1 MSGLIDD
8 SICKVCLQ
16 PKEGSTSG
24 RITQWVSICRCATAA
39 SEEELFSSLKICS
52 KCYKRINL
60 SRHGSFTQWIFRT
73 DFCNCYQP
81 QLSIEETEVES
92 QEVRSFNDIDY
103 PELEMDEEDT
113 DFPYQRFKPVEI
125 LGQGAIGRVYR
136 CQDRLLQKVVAVKVM
151 QALQPQQVVSFQKEA
166 RLTAQLNHPH
176 IIQIIDINITDRGTP
191 YIVLEYV
198 PGVSLR
204 DYLTQGGPLNWKSA
218 LQMTEQILEAL
229 VYAHD
234 KGIYHRDLKP
244 ENILLT
250 RDEQNEFL
258 VKLIDFGIAL
268 DAASEDADKDVEF
281 QGKTFT
287 GTPPYMSPDQAGGF
301 SFDQKSE
308 IYSVGCI
315 LFELLTGTKPFTGD
329 TALEILTQQT
339 KEEPPALDNNPE
351 IAFLSPLLNRALSKS
366 REARFES
373 SSAFLKELKAVAETE
388 SASEPEAVV
397 VQRDAPQPKLVPIS
411 VALISL
417 AGLTMSY
424 FWFQKND
431 EKRDIAQKQ
440 QQAKKAARKAFSS
453 IILDSKLG
461 GLKQGGTEG
470 EFAANQFF
478 DDSDMKAL
486 QNRKD
491 IKVLFLKNTMISG
504 ASLKYLTGSPISHL
518 ILTGLDLKD
527 ADLVP
532 LGQKMSIA
540 SLGLGRTGISGESL
554 GLFKNMQQLELS
566 DCPIDAIGYQSLKKM
581 DLLKVLTVSGKNM
594 NSPAFNQLSGQ
605 NSILIM
611 NIHRPL
617 PHQKGW
623 DVIFSLKNLSKIG
636 LAGGVILPEHIKAL
650 SKYKLDILKIDKD
663 CTISDETIEALASLN
678 RLNILYLPDAILNSS
693 LVAKTRSK
701 LPDLKIKAVSYPV
714 AAEYLEMTLRAAER
728 GNDSAQH
735 YLGNFYLAGQFVDKD
750 SDKAIYWLKKS
761 ASQGNRRAAWSLAT
775 VYWYGLGDIKKD
787 RREGLEWCRKAAELN
802 LPEAQLLLASC
813 YLNGELVEKDSKEA
827 LKWIQKA
834 AAQNN
839 PQALVSLGDFYKRDA
854 AFLPRDTDKA
864 RECYEKAR
872 ALGYEKPAAK

>member
-81 QLSIEETEVES
+81 QLTSEGTEVES

-166 RLTAQLNHPH
+166 RLTAQLNHPN

-204 DYLTQGGPLNWKSA
+204 DYLTQGGPLDWKSA
-218 LQMTEQILEAL
+218 LQLTEQILEAL

-268 DAASEDADKDVEF
+268 DAASEDADGDVEF

-315 LFELLTGTKPFTGD
+315 LFELLTGTKPFAGD
-329 TALEILTQQT
+329 TALEILSHQTQ
-339 KEEPPALDNNPE
+339 EEPPDLDNYPE
-351 IAFLSPLLNRALSKS
+351 IAFLNPLLHRALSKS

-373 SSAFLKELKAVAETE
+373 TGEFLKVLKEVYDSEFG
-388 SASEPEAVV
+388 SEPETTTVPSEV
-397 VQRDAPQPKLVPIS
+397 PRSKLVPTAVGLMAL
-411 VALISL
+411 VALTASFLWL
-417 AGLTMSY
+417 AKKDDSKDS
-424 FWFQKND
+424 F
-431 EKRDIAQKQ
+431 RKQ
-440 QQAKKAARKAFSS
+440 LQAKKAAKKAFSS

-461 GLKQGGTEG
+461 GLKPGTLDG
-470 EFAANQFF
+470 EFAANQLF
-478 DDSDMKAL
+478 DDNDMKAL

-491 IKVLFLKNTMISG
+491 IKVLFLKNSMISG
-504 ASLKYLTGSPISHL
+504 ASLKYLTGCPISHL
-518 ILTGLDLKD
+518 ILTGINLEDN
-527 ADLVP
+527 DLVP

-540 SLGLGRTGISGESL
+540 SLGLGRTGIAGESL
-554 GLFKNMQQLELS
+554 GLFKTMQ
-566 DCPIDAIGYQSLKKM
+566 
-581 DLLKVLTVSGKNM
+581 
-594 NSPAFNQLSGQ
+594 
-605 NSILIM
+605 
-611 NIHRPL
+611 
-617 PHQKGW
+617 GW
-623 DVIFSLKNLSKIG
+623 S
-636 LAGGVILPEHIKAL
+636 
-650 SKYKLDILKIDKD
+650 
-663 CTISDETIEALASLN
+663 
-678 RLNILYLPDAILNSS
+678 
-693 LVAKTRSK
+693 
-701 LPDLKIKAVSYPV
+701 
-714 AAEYLEMTLRAAER
+714 
-728 GNDSAQH
+728 
-735 YLGNFYLAGQFVDKD
+735 
-750 SDKAIYWLKKS
+750 
-761 ASQGNRRAAWSLAT
+761 
-775 VYWYGLGDIKKD
+775 
-787 RREGLEWCRKAAELN
+787 
-802 LPEAQLLLASC
+802 
-813 YLNGELVEKDSKEA
+813 
-827 LKWIQKA
+827 
-834 AAQNN
+834 
-839 PQALVSLGDFYKRDA
+839 
-854 AFLPRDTDKA
+854 
-864 RECYEKAR
+864 
-872 ALGYEKPAAK
+872 